1 MLNRMGRNS
10 AGFTLIEL
18 IMVIVILGILAAVA
32 VPKYFNLQDDAKV
45 AAEMGVA
52 GGVRSGIGIIHGSLI
67 TKYASI
73 NTNSNTAVAAVLE
86 EVTGITG
93 INQNRDTDRDGW
105 LQRLQQG
112 GGIHSTNLFEF
123 VMSDPLRGGADGG
136 SDGWIKTASND
147 GNSAGAGESYTG
159 PASNADTGVADEPGG
174 VNSETGKPDK
184 GDQWDYTEND
194 GTADDSKDGR
204 FVLTEG
210 N

>member
-1 MLNRMGRNS
+1 MLNRNKNKT

-73 NTNSNTAVAAVLE
+73 NTSSGAAVTTVLQ
-86 EVTGITG
+86 EVTGISG
-93 INQNRDTDRDGW
+93 ITQTLDTDRDGW
-105 LQRLQQG
+105 LQRLQVSAG
-112 GGIHSTNLFEF
+112 RNSTNLFEF
-123 VMSDPLRGGADGG
+123 VMSDPLAGGSDGG
-136 SDGWIKTASND
+136 SDKWVMIAGD
-147 GNSAGAGESYTG
+147 GADPAGGSYTG
-159 PASNADTGVADEPGG
+159 PASSRSTGVPNETT
-174 VNSETGKPDK
+174 ETGKPDK
-184 GDQWDYTEND
+184 NDQWDYLESDAAGNQ
-194 GTADDSKDGR
+194 DSSGDGR
-204 FVLTEG
+204 FALTE